1 MGDFIPSFMLHNLL
15 HLTVSVNEFKVHS
28 FSYSEQYVNPVLLP
42 VLRDILISRA
52 FRVIEVVVTSQFLTL
67 GF

>member
-1 MGDFIPSFMLHNLL
+1 MCDFIPTSVLHNLL
-15 HLTVSVNEFKVHS
+15 HLTVSVNDFKVHS

-52 FRVIEVVVTSQFLTL
+52 FRGIEVVVTSQFLTL